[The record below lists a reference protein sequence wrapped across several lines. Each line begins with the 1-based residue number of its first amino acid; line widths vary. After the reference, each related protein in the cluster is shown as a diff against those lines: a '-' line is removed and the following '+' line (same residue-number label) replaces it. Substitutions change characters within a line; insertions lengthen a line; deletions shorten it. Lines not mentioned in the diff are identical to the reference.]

1 MHIKKLEYNGLLYRQ
16 ADNSETILNK
26 EMSETLTRTGS
37 GTPMGNLMRRYW
49 VPALMSSEIAEP
61 DGPQVKV
68 PLLGEKLLAFRNSDG
83 RACLIDEFCSHR
95 GVSLYFGRNEE
106 NGIRCAY
113 HGVKFDGDGKCVD
126 VPSSPQSCSR
136 MHIKGYPCV
145 ERGGIVWAYMGPADK
160 QPAPPELEWCMLPP
174 DHVFVSKR
182 IQYSNYLQAME
193 GGIDTAHVSYVHRYE
208 VDTDPMHQGVKALDY
223 IKADGNVVFE
233 IERNSFGLSL
243 FGRRNGEP
251 DSYYWRVTQWLFPW
265 FTLIAPFGEHALGGH
280 AWIPIDDHSCW
291 AWSINWQPKHALTAH
306 EREAMEA
313 GKGIHVEYEAPG
325 SFVPRDNRDNDYG
338 LDRKAQKE
346 KRAYSGVFG
355 FSAQDYSLQES
366 MGTIQNHEA
375 EQLLPTDKAIVMARR
390 MLNEAALGLAEGIE
404 PPALDASEQRVRPA
418 GVLLP
423 RDANPVEWA
432 RTRLTDGL
440 DQPVYSL

>member
-1 MHIKKLEYNGLLYRQ
+1 M
-16 ADNSETILNK
+16 NK
-26 EMSETLTRTGS
+26 EMSETLTRVGR
-37 GTPMGNLMRRYW
+37 GTPMGDLMRRYW
-49 VPALMSSEIAEP
+49 VPALMTSEIAEA

-68 PLLGEKLLAFRNSDG
+68 QLLGEKLLAFRNSDG

-126 VPSSPQSCSR
+126 VPSSPQACAR
-136 MHIKGYPCV
+136 MHIKAYPCV
-145 ERGGIVWAYMGPADK
+145 ERGGIVWTYMGPADK
-160 QPAPPELEWCMLPP
+160 MPAPPELEWCTLPP
-174 DHVFVSKR
+174 EHVFVSKR
-182 IQYSNYLQAME
+182 LQYCNYLQAME

-208 VDTDPMHQGVKALDY
+208 VDSDPMHQGVKALDY
-223 IKADGNVVFE
+223 IKADGNVIFE
-233 IERNSFGLSL
+233 IEKNSFGLSL

-280 AWIPIDDHSCW
+280 AWIPIDDHNCW
-291 AWSINWQPKHALTAH
+291 AWSINWQPKKPLTSE
-306 EREAMEA
+306 EREAMQA

-325 SFVPRDNRDNDYG
+325 SFVPKANASNDY
-338 LDRKAQKE
+338 LMDRVAQRE
-346 KRAYSGVFG
+346 NRSYSGIFG

-366 MGTIQNHEA
+366 MGPIQNHEA

-390 MLNEAALGLAEGIE
+390 MLHEAALGLAEGIE

-423 RDANPVEWA
+423 RDASPLEWA
-432 RTRLTDGL
+432 KAHLADGL
-440 DQPVYSL
+440 DKPVYSL

>member
-1 MHIKKLEYNGLLYRQ
+1 M
-16 ADNSETILNK
+16 NK
-26 EMSETLTRTGS
+26 EMSETLTRVGP
-37 GTPMGNLMRRYW
+37 GTPMGELMRRYW
-49 VPALMSSEIAEP
+49 VPALMSSEIAQA
-61 DGPQVKV
+61 DGPQVRV
-68 PLLGEKLLAFRNSDG
+68 QLLGEKLLAFRNTEG

-113 HGVKFDGDGKCVD
+113 HGVKFDGDGRCVD
-126 VPSSPQSCSR
+126 VPSSPQSCAR

-145 ERGGIVWAYMGPADK
+145 ERGGIVWAYMGPKDK
-160 QPAPPELEWCMLPP
+160 MPAPPELEWCLLPP
-174 DHVFVSKR
+174 EHVFVSKR
-182 IQYSNYLQAME
+182 IQACSYLQAME
-193 GGIDTAHVSYVHRYE
+193 CGIDTAHVSYVHRYE
-208 VDTDPMHQGVKALDY
+208 VDSDPMHQGVKALDY

-233 IERNSFGLSL
+233 IEKTSFGLSL
-243 FGRRNGEP
+243 FGRRQGEP

-265 FTLIAPFGEHALGGH
+265 FTLIAPFGDHALGGH
-280 AWIPIDDHSCW
+280 VWVPIDDHSCW
-291 AWSINWQPKHALTAH
+291 AWSINWQPKQPLSAH
-306 EREAMEA
+306 EREAMAA

-325 SFVPRDNRDNDYG
+325 SFVPKANASNDY
-338 LDRKAQKE
+338 LMDRVAQRE

-390 MLNEAALGLAEGIE
+390 MLHEAALGLAQGVE
-404 PPALDASEQRVRPA
+404 PPALDAREQRVRPA

-423 RDANPVEWA
+423 RDAHPLEWA
-432 RTRLTDGL
+432 KAHLADGL
-440 DQPVYSL
+440 DRPVYSL